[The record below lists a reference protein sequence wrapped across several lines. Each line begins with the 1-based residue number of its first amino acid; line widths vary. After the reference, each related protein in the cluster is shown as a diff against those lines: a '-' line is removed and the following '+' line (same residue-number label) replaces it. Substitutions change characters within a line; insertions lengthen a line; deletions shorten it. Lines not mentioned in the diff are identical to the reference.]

1 MSVIYSVPYD
11 LIVAD
16 AEFERVEADVKK
28 ALEDLE
34 TTCKSYKEILETIS
48 ETALVSGQTH
58 DATVQFLQYVDLL
71 CETAQGLG
79 KKCEKL
85 TADFLTE
92 IDQADSYLY
101 DESFATTGR
110 DFTQRQFSYLCEC
123 LMDIWPTEIDNW
135 FDGVLDYVHNI
146 LDGVGDYIYGKV
158 YKIVDKLG
166 WKQGKKWL
174 QDCHVMYLDYNN
186 ATKRELIE
194 LFDRSFA
201 VDKKYGFRCGHYFT
215 MANTLESLRRLMSAM
230 SDVIRPSN
238 GTFTVEELNR
248 KVSSLARELQTYYT
262 QAVEIVGNG
271 QMPDEIQIS
280 DFVSQPW
287 SITYFSGFLCA
298 TTMFIADVSGVDLT
312 TLTITQMFE
321 IAKKQIC
328 HMESYNDYLTKKLL
342 LESIRKTVTEKQYAY
357 DESLEKDVA
366 DFFKEFFSNTK
377 STGGDI
383 YKYLNTH
390 RGEDGKQFL
399 DGRTVEAR
407 RFRAFLKSLGN
418 AEEIMKWGSASADY
432 LARLFT
438 DYTES
443 AEILETL
450 DAYGAGGADMQ
461 RCLKEVRA
469 LYEKEIDAWVQEGIG
484 VAAELGY
491 DAAFKWLAKQSPVVA
506 VVEEIEKGIK
516 KVGEVSGI
524 GIADRNR
531 YDALVYVQLHCD
543 TNAAYDR
550 ARGVAKGLT
559 PDSEG
564 YTAAMEDLRNCF
576 ELNKQ
581 TMIKMFDAMAK
592 AEHGYKQAYYRY
604 CMRQVQS
611 ASMYDNAEISVL
623 TYEQFLEQA

>member
-1 MSVIYSVPYD
+1 MRTLFHHGQYAGES
-11 LIVAD
+11 A
-16 AEFERVEADVKK
+16 AADVR
-28 ALEDLE
+28 
-34 TTCKSYKEILETIS
+34 
-48 ETALVSGQTH
+48 H
-58 DATVQFLQYVDLL
+58 
-71 CETAQGLG
+71 
-79 KKCEKL
+79 
-85 TADFLTE
+85 
-92 IDQADSYLY
+92 
-101 DESFATTGR
+101 
-110 DFTQRQFSYLCEC
+110 
-123 LMDIWPTEIDNW
+123 
-135 FDGVLDYVHNI
+135 
-146 LDGVGDYIYGKV
+146 VGCDPG
-158 YKIVDKLG
+158 
-166 WKQGKKWL
+166 
-174 QDCHVMYLDYNN
+174 
-186 ATKRELIE
+186 
-194 LFDRSFA
+194 
-201 VDKKYGFRCGHYFT
+201 
-215 MANTLESLRRLMSAM
+215 
-230 SDVIRPSN
+230 PSN

-262 QAVEIVGNG
+262 QTVEIVGNG
-271 QMPDEIQIS
+271 QVPDEIQIS

-298 TTMFIADVSGVDLT
+298 TTMFMADVSGVDLT

-321 IAKKQIC
+321 MAKKQIC

-342 LESIRKTVTEKQYAY
+342 MESIRKTVTEKQYAY
-357 DESLEKDVA
+357 DESLEKDIA

-377 STGGDI
+377 STHEDI
-383 YKYLNTH
+383 YEYLNTH
-390 RGEDGKQFL
+390 RDKDGKLFL
-399 DGRTVEAR
+399 DGRTVEAK

-432 LARLFT
+432 LARLFA

-443 AEILETL
+443 AKILETL

-461 RCLKEVRA
+461 RCLKDVRA
-469 LYEKEIDAWVQEGIG
+469 LYEKEIDAWVQEGAS

-491 DAAFKWLAKQSPVVA
+491 DAAFKWLAKTSPVMA
-506 VVEEIEKGIK
+506 VIDEIEKTIATT
-516 KVGEVSGI
+516 GEVSGI

-564 YTAAMEDLRNCF
+564 YAAAMEDLRNCF

-604 CMRQVQS
+604 CMRQAQS
-611 ASMYDNAEISVL
+611 ASMYDKAEISVL